1 MKRTRHSAEQIVSKL
16 READAMLAAGRSVA
30 QIVQA
35 LGVSEPTYARWRS
48 QYGGMKADEA
58 RRLKELELE
67 NARLKRLVA
76 DQAIDISILKEANDF
91 LGKHRAP
98 VGGGQEG
105 RRETCAR
112 STEAAERRVCRV
124 LEQPRF
130 TQRHASPTHPQKRVL
145 ERRLVQRMHELVR
158 RHPRRG

>member
-1 MKRTRHSAEQIVSKL
+1 MKRTRHSAEQIVTKL

-30 QIVQA
+30 QVVQQ
-35 LGVSEPTYARWRS
+35 LGVSEATYSRWRG

-76 DQAIDISILKEANDF
+76 DQAIDISILKEANDY

-98 VGGGQEG
+98 RAGG
-105 RRETCAR
+105 
-112 STEAAERRVCRV
+112 
-124 LEQPRF
+124 
-130 TQRHASPTHPQKRVL
+130 AS
-145 ERRLVQRMHELVR
+145 
-158 RHPRRG
+158 